1 MSGPAPGSSAPGGLA
16 PGPGPARI
24 LVVDDE
30 PQVHRF
36 LKPALEVAGYAVSQA
51 TTAMAGLRLAA
62 DQAPAAVLLD
72 LGLPDLDGQ
81 EVILRLRAFSAVP
94 IIVVSARD
102 GVAEKITALDHG
114 ADDYVDKPFAPG
126 ELLARLRACL
136 RRARTQEAAVER
148 WRRGAVEVDLARRR
162 VLVDGA
168 EIAFTPREYDLLSV
182 LVRNAGLVLTHRQ
195 LLTAV
200 WGTGHVEDVQ
210 YLRVYV
216 GLVRQKLGAD
226 GAAVILTAPGI
237 GYRLAEGEA

>member
-1 MSGPAPGSSAPGGLA
+1 MSGAAPP
-16 PGPGPARI
+16 RI

-94 IIVVSARD
+94 IVVVSARD
-102 GVAEKITALDHG
+102 GIAEKIRALDHG
-114 ADDYVDKPFAPG
+114 ADDYIDKPFAPG

-136 RRARTQEAAVER
+136 RRARAQQAAVER
-148 WRRGAVEVDLARRR
+148 WRHGTVEVDLAHRR
-162 VLVDGA
+162 VLVGGVA
-168 EIAFTPREYDLLSV
+168 VAFTPREYDLLSV

-200 WGTGHVEDVQ
+200 WGTGHAEDVQ

-216 GLVRQKLGAD
+216 GLVRQKLGPE
-226 GAAVILTAPGI
+226 GAAIVLTAPGI

>member
-1 MSGPAPGSSAPGGLA
+1 MSDSAGHVPGMVAAP
-16 PGPGPARI
+16 RI

-36 LKPALEVAGYAVSQA
+36 LKPALEVAGYSVSQA
-51 TTAMAGLRLAA
+51 LTAMAGLRLAA

-94 IIVVSARD
+94 IVVVSARD
-102 GVAEKITALDHG
+102 GVAEKIAALDHG
-114 ADDYVDKPFAPG
+114 ADDYIDKPFAPG

-136 RRARTQEAAVER
+136 RRAHAPDAAPYC
-148 WRRGAVEVDLARRR
+148 WRHGSVEVDLPHRR

-168 EIAFTPREYDLLSV
+168 EVAFTPREYDLLSV

-200 WGTGHVEDVQ
+200 WGTGHAEDVQ

-216 GLVRQKLGAD
+216 GHVRQKLGPA
-226 GAAVILTAPGI
+226 GAATILTAPGI
-237 GYRLAEGEA
+237 GYRLAEGGA